1 MALVDELAAAIA
13 AAMKRHEVVRLATLR
28 LLKTALVNKAVEK
41 GRDLDEA
48 ESRQVVVTL
57 VKQRRE
63 SIEQFLAGRRQDL
76 ADREKAEIVVL
87 EEYLPPTLDAAA
99 LARLVEEAVA
109 ESGANSVRDLGKV
122 MKLLM
127 PRLAGQAVDGKAVNE
142 LVRQKLV
149 SAGS

>member
-13 AAMKRHEVVRLATLR
+13 AAMKGHEVVRLATLR